1 METPQSGLLSR
12 FAPARAHKVRVPG
25 ASGALRQTEDPAVR
39 LNRLINEALG
49 KHRQLLFSTQDAPVQ
64 IDEQDTF
71 HDRLL
76 DEVKAALEFAR
87 DRS

>member
-1 METPQSGLLSR
+1 
-12 FAPARAHKVRVPG
+12 VI
-25 ASGALRQTEDPAVR
+25 QTEDPSLR
-39 LNRLINEALG
+39 LNRLINETLG
-49 KHRQLLFSTQDAPVQ
+49 KHRQLLFSTQDTPVQ

-87 DRS
+87 ETSTERQVR